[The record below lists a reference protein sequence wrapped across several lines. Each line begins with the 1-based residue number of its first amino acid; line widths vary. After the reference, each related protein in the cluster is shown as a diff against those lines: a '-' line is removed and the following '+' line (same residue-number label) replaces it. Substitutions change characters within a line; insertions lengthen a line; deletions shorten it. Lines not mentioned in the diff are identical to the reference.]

1 MSPVSYVTE
10 LVLFVVFNL
19 DQMVVRMMSM
29 QDNEDMLDQKVVRM
43 RMLMQDM
50 LCMDE
55 NVAGDAFHLQETTYW
70 PTGGEVRPTRT
81 KPFLTSCGGEG
92 MKVFAFSDCEY

>member
-1 MSPVSYVTE
+1 M
-10 LVLFVVFNL
+10 FNL

-55 NVAGDAFHLQETTYW
+55 NVGGDA
-70 PTGGEVRPTRT
+70 
-81 KPFLTSCGGEG
+81 
-92 MKVFAFSDCEY
+92 

>member
-1 MSPVSYVTE
+1 M
-10 LVLFVVFNL
+10 FNL
-19 DQMVVRMMSM
+19 DQMVVRMVSM

-55 NVAGDAFHLQETTYW
+55 ND
-70 PTGGEVRPTRT
+70 GG
-81 KPFLTSCGGEG
+81 
-92 MKVFAFSDCEY
+92 

>member
-1 MSPVSYVTE
+1 M
-10 LVLFVVFNL
+10 FNL

-55 NVAGDAFHLQETTYW
+55 NV
-70 PTGGEVRPTRT
+70 GG
-81 KPFLTSCGGEG
+81 
-92 MKVFAFSDCEY
+92 